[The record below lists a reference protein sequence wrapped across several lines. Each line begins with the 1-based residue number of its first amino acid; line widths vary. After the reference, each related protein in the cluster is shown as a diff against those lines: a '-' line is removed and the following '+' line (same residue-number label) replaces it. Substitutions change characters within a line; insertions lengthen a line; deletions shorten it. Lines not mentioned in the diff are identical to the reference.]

1 MHKYFFYL
9 LTLIVSMDSFTDFDM
24 LSSEDVLSTPLPLP
38 YDEKIIDSSE
48 LDKFINQSINNDK
61 QPVVIFGGNWCP
73 DCRILAGTLAMPTI
87 KKFLQQYYRIIHIDI
102 GRYDRNMELMNHL
115 NIEPKK
121 GVPRVVILDFKK
133 ILLIHL
139 LAVNGQ
145 LQEIE
150 KNKRYMTTFRNL
162 YLTINI

>member
-1 MHKYFFYL
+1 
-9 LTLIVSMDSFTDFDM
+9 M

-73 DCRILAGTLAMPTI
+73 DCRILDGTLAMPTI
-87 KKFLQQYYRIIHIDI
+87 KKFLQQHYQVMHIDV

-133 ILLIHL
+133 NI
-139 LAVNGQ
+139 VNSSTSSEWTTARDRKE
-145 LQEIE
+145 QEIYDYFQ
-150 KNKRYMTTFRNL
+150 KFVSDN
-162 YLTINI
+162 

>member
-9 LTLIVSMDSFTDFDM
+9 LTLIVSMDSFTDFDK

-38 YDEKIIDSSE
+38 YDKKIIDSSE

-87 KKFLQQYYRIIHIDI
+87 KKFLQRYYRIIHIDI
-102 GRYDRNMELMNHL
+102 GRYDKNMELMNHL

-133 ILLIHL
+133 NI
-139 LAVNGQ
+139 VNSSTSSEWTTARDREH
-145 LQEIE
+145 QEIFDYFQKLAE
-150 KNKRYMTTFRNL
+150 
-162 YLTINI
+162 

>member
-9 LTLIVSMDSFTDFDM
+9 LTLIVSMDSFTDFDK

-48 LDKFINQSINNDK
+48 LDKFINQSINSDK

-133 ILLIHL
+133 NI
-139 LAVNGQ
+139 VNSSTSSEWTTARDRKE
-145 LQEIE
+145 QEIYDYFQ
-150 KNKRYMTTFRNL
+150 KFVSDN
-162 YLTINI
+162 

>member
-1 MHKYFFYL
+1 MHKYFFYF
-9 LTLIVSMDSFTDFDM
+9 LTLIVSMDSLTDFDM

-133 ILLIHL
+133 NI
-139 LAVNGQ
+139 VNSSTSSEWTTARDRKE
-145 LQEIE
+145 QEIYDYFQ
-150 KNKRYMTTFRNL
+150 KFVSDN
-162 YLTINI
+162 

>member
-9 LTLIVSMDSFTDFDM
+9 ITLIVSMDSFTDFDK

-133 ILLIHL
+133 NI
-139 LAVNGQ
+139 VNSSTSSEWTTARDRKE
-145 LQEIE
+145 QEIYDYFQ
-150 KNKRYMTTFRNL
+150 KFVSDN
-162 YLTINI
+162 

>member
-1 MHKYFFYL
+1 
-9 LTLIVSMDSFTDFDM
+9 M

-87 KKFLQQYYRIIHIDI
+87 KKFLQRYYRIIHIDI

-133 ILLIHL
+133 NI
-139 LAVNGQ
+139 VNSSTSSEWTTARDRKE
-145 LQEIE
+145 QEIYDYFQ
-150 KNKRYMTTFRNL
+150 KFVSDN
-162 YLTINI
+162 